1 MLAWLDFDAEAMK
14 RAHELLQQ
22 FRDARTL
29 DHLRLS
35 GVRDD
40 FADYFFPATSTIM
53 PHARYLILVPRAF
66 LTLESE
72 INKKGYSL
80 QQAMKRLDEI
90 EAEQAKKLI
99 AQLARN
105 ERKDQL
111 DRKDLEGSGII
122 GWDKLRE
129 SKNTEFVSQTPSNNY
144 WASLRKLQIR
154 LPNGSRGAYIRNLLS
169 RSKLKGSRLGVPE
182 EEASGLES
190 VIWHKDAMELAR
202 DSSELC
208 LELNRNQARFIHRQY
223 VGLESLMSRLLLSDF
238 PEFDEKGNLQAIDY
252 VWDYPYL
259 PDTDRAMVETAMRLS
274 ALIQGANL
282 VYGAL
287 VSIEYGLE
295 NHENF
300 SGWRPSLEEWFD
312 VSRSALGANSAK
324 KVVWEPI
331 SLICQTRATDIDF
344 LKKIQANLKN
354 AKSVKNLLSLCAP
367 VISAREKSIKTASY
381 RLGRLKGTDK
391 NKYRERILRQPL
403 RLTAPPDFRWSMARE
418 FMWNIN
424 QGLKKWG

>member
-72 INKKGYSL
+72 ISKKGYTL

-90 EAEQAKKLI
+90 EAEQAQKLM

-105 ERKDQL
+105 EGKNQL

-129 SKNTEFVSQTPSNNY
+129 SKYTEFVSQTPSNNY

-154 LPNGSRGAYIRNLLS
+154 LPNGSRGYYIRKMQD
-169 RSKLKGSRLGVPE
+169 RAKLKGRRLGVPE
-182 EEASGLES
+182 EEASGLEP
-190 VIWHKDAMELAR
+190 VIWHKDALELAR
-202 DSSELC
+202 ESSELC
-208 LELNRNQARFIHRQY
+208 LELNGNQARFIHRQY
-223 VGLESLMSRLLLSDF
+223 VGLNSLMSRLLLSDF
-238 PEFDEKGNLQAIDY
+238 PEFDEKSHLQAIAY

-259 PDTDRAMVETAMRLS
+259 PDADMVTVEAAKRLS
-274 ALIQGANL
+274 ALMQGANL
-282 VYGAL
+282 VYGSL

-295 NHENF
+295 KHEDF
-300 SGWRPSLEEWFD
+300 SEWRTSLEEWFD
-312 VSRSALGANSAK
+312 ASRSALGANSAR
-324 KVVWEPI
+324 KVDWEPI
-331 SLICQTRATDIDF
+331 NLICRTRAIDLDF
-344 LKKIQANLKN
+344 LKKIQAILKN
-354 AKSVKNLLSLCAP
+354 SKSVKDFLSLCAP
-367 VISAREKSIKTASY
+367 VVAAREKNIKTASY
-381 RLGRLKGTDK
+381 RLGRLKGADK
-391 NKYRERILRQPL
+391 NKYRERVLRQPL
-403 RLTAPPDFRWSMARE
+403 RLTETPDFRWSMARE